1 LAASRLGSVN
11 AASVPGPIPD
21 PFAAARGGL
30 VVSVQAPPGSPLRAP
45 EHMAAMARAAAAG
58 GARAIRAEGAAD
70 VRAIKASVGI
80 PVIGLRKRELPDSPV
95 YITPELRDA
104 GELVAAGADAIAF
117 DATRRERPGGVD
129 VATFVERLRAEIEAP
144 LLADVDTFEAG
155 VAARQAG
162 ADAVATTLAGYTGE
176 APAAPGAGA
185 ADAALGRRAG
195 AAGGEPDLE
204 LVRRLAAELDCPV
217 LAEGRYS
224 TPEHVAA
231 AFEAGAH
238 AVVVGTAIT
247 DPLALTRR
255 FVASTPG

>member
-1 LAASRLGSVN
+1 
-11 AASVPGPIPD
+11 VPGPIPD

-58 GARAIRAEGAAD
+58 GARAIRAEGAAH
-70 VRAIKASVGI
+70 VRAIKAAVGI

-117 DATRRERPGGVD
+117 DATHRERPGGVD

-176 APAAPGAGA
+176 APAAPGA
-185 ADAALGRRAG
+185 ADAAPGRRAG

-204 LVRRLAAELDCPV
+204 LVRHLAADLDCPV

-224 TPEHVAA
+224 TPEQVAA

>member
-1 LAASRLGSVN
+1 
-11 AASVPGPIPD
+11 VPGPSLD

-70 VRAIKASVGI
+70 IRAIKAAVGL
-80 PVIGLRKRELPDSPV
+80 PVIGLRKREVEGSPV

-104 GELVAAGADAIAF
+104 GELVAAGADAVAF
-117 DATRRERPGGVD
+117 DATLRERPAAMD
-129 VATFVERLRAEIEAP
+129 VAAFVERLRAEVELP
-144 LLADVDTFEAG
+144 LLADVDSFEAG
-155 VAARQAG
+155 VAAGEAG
-162 ADAVATTLAGYTGE
+162 VDAVATTLSGYTAGI
-176 APAAPGAGA
+176 APA
-185 ADAALGRRAG
+185 D
-195 AAGGEPDLE
+195 PDLE
-204 LVRRLAAELDCPV
+204 LVRRLAAELRCPV
-217 LAEGRYS
+217 IAEGRYS

-247 DPLALTRR
+247 DPLELTRR
-255 FVASTPG
+255 FAAATPG

>member
-1 LAASRLGSVN
+1 M
-11 AASVPGPIPD
+11 PGPSPD

-70 VRAIKASVGI
+70 IRAITAAVGI
-80 PVIGLRKRELPDSPV
+80 PMIGLRKRELPDSPV

-117 DATRRERPGGVD
+117 DATQRERPGGMD
-129 VATFVERLRAEIEAP
+129 VAAFVERLRTEIELP

-155 VAARQAG
+155 VAAREAG
-162 ADAVATTLAGYTGE
+162 ADAVATTLSGYTGGD
-176 APAAPGAGA
+176 PGE
-185 ADAALGRRAG
+185 
-195 AAGGEPDLE
+195 EPDIE
-204 LVRRLAAELDCPV
+204 LVRRLAAQLDCPV

-224 TPEHVAA
+224 TPEHIAA

-255 FVASTPG
+255 LVAATPG

>member
-1 LAASRLGSVN
+1 
-11 AASVPGPIPD
+11 VPGPTPD

-70 VRAIKASVGI
+70 VRAIKAAVGV

-104 GELVAAGADAIAF
+104 GELVSAGADAIAF
-117 DATRRERPGGVD
+117 DATLRERPGGLD
-129 VATFVERLRAEIEAP
+129 AAAFVERLRAEIELP
-144 LLADVDTFEAG
+144 LLADVDSFEAG
-155 VAARQAG
+155 VAAREVG

-176 APAAPGAGA
+176 AHAPT
-185 ADAALGRRAG
+185 D
-195 AAGGEPDLE
+195 PDLD
-204 LVRRLAAELDCPV
+204 LVRRLAAELDCPIW
-217 LAEGRYS
+217 AEGRYS
-224 TPEHVAA
+224 TPEQVAA

-255 FVASTPG
+255 FVAATPG